1 MAPEDDHCRQDGN
14 EQTPHSDDSPSRE
27 NGRHASALS
36 SERDQI
42 RTDGGNPAD
51 DTAPSWKGGT
61 NSSGSGTGGG
71 DGDGGGGGGGDGSGD
86 GDRNGDGGGDGGGD
100 GDGNGDGG
108 GGGDG
113 NGDGGGGGNGG
124 GNEDRSEIG
133 DWRDDDSEGWRDGE
147 SRNWRDGVGD
157 DNYSEE
163 VDPAGAPDI
172 TELQREVARLRSQL
186 DEFEEDIESRTVE
199 RPKLKSELRRYVRRR
214 MRRGHARGWGPY
226 LVLLYGTVATLGAFY
241 WLDGI
246 YAIGAMIILGL
257 STLGLYVLFIL
268 FGIGLNV
275 AGVPFRAIDAYRR
288 RRE

>member
-71 DGDGGGGGGGDGSGD
+71 DGDGDGG
-86 GDRNGDGGGDGGGD
+86 GGGDGGGD

-133 DWRDDDSEGWRDGE
+133 DWRDDDSEGWRDGESRNWRDGE

>member
-1 MAPEDDHCRQDGN
+1 M
-14 EQTPHSDDSPSRE
+14 
-27 NGRHASALS
+27 
-36 SERDQI
+36 
-42 RTDGGNPAD
+42 
-51 DTAPSWKGGT
+51 
-61 NSSGSGTGGG
+61 
-71 DGDGGGGGGGDGSGD
+71 
-86 GDRNGDGGGDGGGD
+86 
-100 GDGNGDGG
+100 
-108 GGGDG
+108 
-113 NGDGGGGGNGG
+113 
-124 GNEDRSEIG
+124 
-133 DWRDDDSEGWRDGE
+133 
-147 SRNWRDGVGD
+147 
-157 DNYSEE
+157 
-163 VDPAGAPDI
+163 DPAGAPDI